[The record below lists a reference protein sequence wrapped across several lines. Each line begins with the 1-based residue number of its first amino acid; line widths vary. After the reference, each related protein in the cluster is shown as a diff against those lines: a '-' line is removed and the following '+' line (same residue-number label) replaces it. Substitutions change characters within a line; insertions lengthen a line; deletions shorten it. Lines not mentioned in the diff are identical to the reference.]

1 MFGTLILLAGLIVV
15 LVGYATPTR
24 IEAFGG
30 EDLLFVDRYQNNT
43 DYHEFLVKD
52 FKRTCLKNFEI
63 VICNLNFN
71 RFESAVM
78 QLKLMK
84 L

>member
-30 EDLLFVDRYQNNT
+30 EDLLFVDRYRKGA
-43 DYHEFLVKD
+43 EW
-52 FKRTCLKNFEI
+52 
-63 VICNLNFN
+63 
-71 RFESAVM
+71 
-78 QLKLMK
+78 
-84 L
+84 

>member
-30 EDLLFVDRYQNNT
+30 EDLLFVDRCIGTVHITSN
-43 DYHEFLVKD
+43 
-52 FKRTCLKNFEI
+52 
-63 VICNLNFN
+63 
-71 RFESAVM
+71 S
-78 QLKLMK
+78 
-84 L
+84 